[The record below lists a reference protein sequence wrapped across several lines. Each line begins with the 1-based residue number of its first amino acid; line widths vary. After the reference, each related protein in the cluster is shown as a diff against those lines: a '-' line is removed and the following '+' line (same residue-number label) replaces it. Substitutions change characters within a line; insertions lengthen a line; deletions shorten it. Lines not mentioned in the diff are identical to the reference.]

1 MNPKVVMVPERF
13 VSDSARDQSTNPCRP
28 RSLFFRASSSPSVRL
43 CAHRGDLRTVM
54 TSETVPVEQPGALV
68 DELRIRD
75 RAVETVY
82 VERMRP
88 GRKASDEG

>member
-1 MNPKVVMVPERF
+1 MDPKVVMAPERS
-13 VSDSARDQSTNPCRP
+13 VSDSARDRSANPRGP
-28 RSLFFRASSSPSVRL
+28 RSLFFRAIVLGASRVL
-43 CAHRGDLRTVM
+43 TRGDLRAVM
-54 TSETVPVEQPGALV
+54 TSETVPVEHLGALV
-68 DELRIRD
+68 DEFRIRD

>member
-1 MNPKVVMVPERF
+1 MDPKVVAPSILVRCSFAP
-13 VSDSARDQSTNPCRP
+13 VRP
-28 RSLFFRASSSPSVRL
+28 RVCVCVLT
-43 CAHRGDLRTVM
+43 RGDLRTVM

-82 VERMRP
+82 VERMPP

>member
-1 MNPKVVMVPERF
+1 METAVLVRCSFAP
-13 VSDSARDQSTNPCRP
+13 ARP
-28 RSLFFRASSSPSVRL
+28 RVGLRVLTRA
-43 CAHRGDLRTVM
+43 DLRTVM

-82 VERMRP
+82 VERMPP